1 MPMQMVNLL
10 SALGAGVGDKPK
22 TTLGVGV
29 HALLQGQFGG
39 EQQHAPQQR
48 LVLGA
53 DLRHG
58 RNVQFGDDEEMDRRP
73 RVDVVEGKNLFVF
86 IDFFAR
92 DLAGNDFAKDAVGV
106 GVHGGFGVGRY
117 VASLLAMT
125 G

>member
-10 SALGAGVGDKPK
+10 SALGAGVGNQPKP
-22 TTLGVGV
+22 TLGVGV

-58 RNVQFGDDEEMDRRP
+58 RDVQLGDDQKMDRRP

-92 DLAGNDFAKDAVGV
+92 NLAGNDFAKNAVGV
-106 GVHGGFGVGRY
+106 GVHGGFWIGRH
-117 VASLLAMT
+117 VASLLAIT

>member
-10 SALGAGVGDKPK
+10 STLGAGVGNQPK
-22 TTLGVGV
+22 TTLRVGV

-73 RVDVVEGKNLFVF
+73 RVDIVKGKNLFVF

-92 DLAGNDFAKDAVGV
+92 YLAGNDFAKDAVGV
-106 GVHGGFGVGRY
+106 GVHGGFGVGRH
-117 VASLLAMT
+117 VASHLART

>member
-10 SALGAGVGDKPK
+10 STLGAGVGNQPK
-22 TTLGVGV
+22 TTLRVGV

-73 RVDVVEGKNLFVF
+73 RVDVMEGKNLFVF

-92 DLAGNDFAKDAVGV
+92 NLAGNDFAKDAVGV
-106 GVHGGFGVGRY
+106 GVHGGFGVDRY